1 MVFTKLQ
8 YYIETR
14 QQNPDIKIYHNYWYQ
29 YPLETNS
36 YATTDK
42 LDQEN
47 AIKTVKKILMGI
59 ASANN
64 MWSEELE

>member
-1 MVFTKLQ
+1 M
-8 YYIETR
+8 
-14 QQNPDIKIYHNYWYQ
+14 QQNPDIKIYYCYWYQ
-29 YPLETNS
+29 YPLKTNS

-47 AIKTVKKILMGI
+47 AIKTDKTTLMGI

-64 MWSEELE
+64 MWTEDLE